1 MCPLDNPGAG
11 IALGWGRCR
20 EPNGLSPAEFWGAGI
35 CFVLLAMI
43 LLGAF
48 MMWAIRERCAASLR
62 VAFGVTGWLIIGV
75 ALAGSLMRIDAR
87 EASAQAP
94 STTQRLP
101 VVNQGPGSAFSLGQQ
116 GGVTTGTINTGPQKR
131 ILSDP
136 SFDQMRNQLLQL
148 PHNKKIFLMAT
159 MGDTETIE
167 FRNQIAEFMKSN
179 GFNIDD
185 SATGY
190 AMSTRPFHGVYLQD
204 KPDGTI
210 ELKIGPP

>member
-1 MCPLDNPGAG
+1 
-11 IALGWGRCR
+11 
-20 EPNGLSPAEFWGAGI
+20 
-35 CFVLLAMI
+35 
-43 LLGAF
+43 
-48 MMWAIRERCAASLR
+48 MWTMRERRAASLR
-62 VAFGVTGWLIIGV
+62 VAFGLTSTLIIGV
-75 ALAGSLMRIDAR
+75 A
-87 EASAQAP
+87 
-94 STTQRLP
+94 
-101 VVNQGPGSAFSLGQQ
+101 FGQQ
-116 GGVTTGTINTGPQKR
+116 GGVTTGTINIGPQKR
-131 ILSDP
+131 ILSAP

-190 AMSTRPFHGVYLQD
+190 TPTRPFHGVYLQD